1 MKKMKKMNKI
11 TNIILFL
18 VLLCISGKVYAGA
31 RFAEKYPSNDGIDRF
46 FNGKITSIEWSSR
59 YQGYGQ
65 WYNAVGG
72 FQLKYL
78 QNGLSVIEGDYTTII
93 YNEYFNENILTGF
106 KLNENTTIIRFGM
119 PGFSISYKYNIFYE
133 PNLTLY

>member
-1 MKKMKKMNKI
+1 M
-11 TNIILFL
+11 
-18 VLLCISGKVYAGA
+18 YAGA
-31 RFAEKYPSNDGIDRF
+31 RSAAKYPSNDGIDRF